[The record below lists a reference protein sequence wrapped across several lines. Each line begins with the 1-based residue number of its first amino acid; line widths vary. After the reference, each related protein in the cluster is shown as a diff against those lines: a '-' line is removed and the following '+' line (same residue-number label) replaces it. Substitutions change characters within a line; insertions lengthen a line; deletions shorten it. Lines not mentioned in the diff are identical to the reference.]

1 MKKLL
6 IPMMLAALFAA
17 GSAHADLDQIKK
29 AAEQGDVNAQLEL
42 GILYEYGF
50 NYQDNQAHALAWYT
64 HAANQGNAKAA
75 GLRDALRAKMTQKEV
90 DAAQTI
96 IGEYKPK
103 AAPVTA
109 PVAPVAPA
117 PAPAPMPEM
126 SPPPPAEAPA
136 PFTETP
142 VPVDAPPQPEAMPAP
157 VPEAK

>member
-1 MKKLL
+1 MNKQMISVL
-6 IPMMLAALFAA
+6 MLAAFFATGA
-17 GSAHADLDQIKK
+17 AHADLDRIKA

-90 DAAQTI
+90 DAAQSLI
-96 IGEYKPK
+96 AEHKPK
-103 AAPVTA
+103 SAPVTA
-109 PVAPVAPA
+109 PAAPA
-117 PAPAPMPEM
+117 PAPAPIPEM

-136 PFTETP
+136 PMP
-142 VPVDAPPQPEAMPAP
+142 ADAPAPEVMPAP

>member
-1 MKKLL
+1 MKKQMASIL
-6 IPMMLAALFAA
+6 MLVAFLAT
-17 GSAHADLDQIKK
+17 GTAHADLDRIKA

-90 DAAQTI
+90 DEAQTLI
-96 IGEYKPK
+96 AQHKPK
-103 AAPVTA
+103 SAPA
-109 PVAPVAPA
+109 A

-136 PFTETP
+136 PMPEP
-142 VPVDAPPQPEAMPAP
+142 APATPEAMPAP
-157 VPEAK
+157 APEAK

>member
-1 MKKLL
+1 MKKQMISVL
-6 IPMMLAALFAA
+6 MLAAFFAM
-17 GSAHADLDQIKK
+17 GTAHADLDRIKA

-75 GLRDALRAKMTQKEV
+75 GRRDILRAKMTQKEV
-90 DAAQTI
+90 DAAQSLI
-96 IGEYKPK
+96 AEHKPK
-103 AAPVTA
+103 S
-109 PVAPVAPA
+109 APVAPA

-136 PFTETP
+136 P
-142 VPVDAPPQPEAMPAP
+142 VAAPADMPPAQPEAMPAP
-157 VPEAK
+157 APEAK